1 LSANYQKQPSIRMKR
16 PLISSL
22 IALLAAPAGVFAAD
36 VVVTSNITANATW
49 TKSNVYIL
57 DAKIYVTSGATLT
70 IEAGTVVKGRA
81 KANPVDAT
89 ALVIARGG
97 KINAQGTAT
106 SPIIFTAESDLLT
119 GNLTQSD
126 RGLWGGVVILGRS
139 RINTTSG
146 QGNIEGIPTT
156 EPLGTY
162 GGTDDD
168 DNSGILRF
176 AQIKHSGA
184 IVAANV
190 ELNGLSM
197 GAVGRGTTIEYID
210 VYAGNDDG
218 YEWFGGTVNTKYLIS
233 SFNDD
238 DNFDWD
244 ESFRG
249 KGQFWFAI
257 GASDKGNQA
266 MEMDGGTSPEDGTPY
281 AIPEL
286 YNLTL
291 IGSGSGSSNTL
302 SQGLIFRDNSGGKIY
317 NAIVHDYRNYAV
329 RIETESAQSQ
339 DSAKRLAA
347 GDLAIGNSIFGTFGA
362 GTGNTQL
369 FLAPNATSGGA
380 VPSTNYSVEHITGAA
395 QSNRINTDPLLT
407 GISRSRN
414 KALDPRPATG
424 SPALS
429 GAKTPPADGF
439 FTETDYVGAFKTANW
454 AKGWSAI
461 SALGYLTDA
470 DATVADEPVVRGSSS
485 KIFNIATRATLA
497 ANGTLF
503 GGFTI
508 TGTQSKTVL
517 IRAVGPGLTP
527 LGVSG
532 ALADPIMELF
542 QGTNVIA
549 SNDDWSGTQ
558 ASSLAST
565 SGAFALPASS
575 KDAVL
580 VKTLTPGGYTVQIKG
595 KGAAGEVIF
604 EVYEIN

>member
-1 LSANYQKQPSIRMKR
+1 MKR
-16 PLISSL
+16 PLLSSL

-49 TKSNVYIL
+49 TKANVYIL
-57 DAKIYVTSGATLT
+57 DTQIYVTSGATLT

-97 KINAQGTAT
+97 KINAQGTAS

-126 RGLWGGVVILGRS
+126 RGLWGGVVILGRA

-146 QGNIEGIPTT
+146 QGNVEGIPTT

-168 DNSGILRF
+168 DNSGILRY

-190 ELNGLSM
+190 ELNGLTM

-210 VYAGNDDG
+210 IYAGNDDG

-266 MEMDGGTSPEDGTPY
+266 MEMDGGTTPEDGTPY

-291 IGSGSGSSNTL
+291 IGSGSSSSNTN
-302 SQGLIFRDNSGGKIY
+302 SNGLIFRDNTGGKVY
-317 NAIVHDYRNYAV
+317 NTIIHDYRNYAV

-347 GDLAIGNSIFGTFGA
+347 GDLAIANSIFGTFGA

-380 VPSTNYSVEHITGAA
+380 APSTNYTVEHITGTA
-395 QSNRINTDPLLT
+395 QSNRINTDPMLT

-429 GAKTPPADGF
+429 GAKTPPTDGF
-439 FTETDYVGAFKTANW
+439 FAQTDYVGAFKTSNW

-461 SALGYLTDA
+461 SALGYLTDS
-470 DATVADEPVVRGSSS
+470 DTTVVDEPVVRGSTT
-485 KIFNIATRATLA
+485 KLFNISTRATLA

-503 GGFTI
+503 GGFTLS
-508 TGTQSKTVL
+508 GTQSKTVI

-532 ALADPIMELF
+532 ALADPTMELF

-558 ASSLAST
+558 ASSLTAEAGGFS
-565 SGAFALPASS
+565 LPASS
-575 KDAVL
+575 KDSVL
-580 VKTLTPGGYTVQIKG
+580 VKTLAPGGYTVQIKG
-595 KGAAGEVIF
+595 KGASGEVIF
-604 EVYEIN
+604 EVYEVR

>member
-1 LSANYQKQPSIRMKR
+1 MKR
-16 PLISSL
+16 PLLSSL
-22 IALLAAPAGVFAAD
+22 LALLAAPAGVFAAD
-36 VVVTSNITANATW
+36 VVVTSNITANTTW
-49 TKSNVYIL
+49 TKSNLYIL
-57 DAKIYVTSGATLT
+57 DTKIYVTNGVTLT

-97 KINAQGTAT
+97 KIDAQGTAT
-106 SPIIFTAESDLLT
+106 SPIIFTAESDTLN
-119 GNLTQSD
+119 GNLTQAD

-168 DNSGILRF
+168 DNSGILRY
-176 AQIKHSGA
+176 AQIRHSGA

-266 MEMDGGTSPEDGTPY
+266 MEMDGGTTPEDGLPY

-291 IGSGSGSSNTL
+291 IGSGATSTNTL
-302 SQGLIFRDNSGGKIY
+302 SQGLIFRDNSGGKVY
-317 NAIVHDYRNYAV
+317 NAIIHDYRNYAL

-362 GTGNTQL
+362 GTTDALL
-369 FLAPNATSGGA
+369 FISPNATTGGVA
-380 VPSTNYSVEHITGAA
+380 PATNYTADHIRAA
-395 QSNRINTDPLLT
+395 SQANRVNTDPLLT
-407 GISRSRN
+407 GISRTRN
-414 KALDPRPATG
+414 KGLDPRPAAG
-424 SPALS
+424 SPALT

-439 FTETDYVGAFKTANW
+439 FVQTDYVGAFKTSNW

-461 SALGYLTDA
+461 SSLGYLTDA
-470 DATVADEPVVRGSSS
+470 DTAVGDEPVIRGSTS
-485 KIFNIATRATLA
+485 KIFNISTLTSLT
-497 ANGTLF
+497 ANGVVS
-503 GGFTI
+503 GGFSI
-508 TGTQSKTVL
+508 TGTQPKTVL
-517 IRAVGPGLTP
+517 IRAIGPGLTP
-527 LGVSG
+527 LGVPG
-532 ALADPIMELF
+532 ALADPTMELF

-558 ASSLAST
+558 ASSLSLGA
-565 SGAFALPASS
+565 GAFALPAGS

-595 KGAAGEVIF
+595 KGTAGAVIF

>member
-1 LSANYQKQPSIRMKR
+1 MKR
-16 PLISSL
+16 PLLSSL

-57 DAKIYVTSGATLT
+57 DTKIYVTSGATLT

-97 KINAQGTAT
+97 KINAQGTAS

-126 RGLWGGVVILGRS
+126 RGLWGGVVILGRA

-146 QGNIEGIPTT
+146 QGNVEGIPTT

-168 DNSGILRF
+168 DNSGILRY

-190 ELNGLSM
+190 ELNGLTM

-210 VYAGNDDG
+210 IYAGNDDG

-266 MEMDGGTSPEDGTPY
+266 MEMDGGTTPEDGTPY

-291 IGSGSGSSNTL
+291 IGSGSSSSNTN
-302 SQGLIFRDNSGGKIY
+302 SNGLIFRDNTGGKVY
-317 NAIVHDYRNYAV
+317 NTIIHDYRNYAV

-347 GDLAIGNSIFGTFGA
+347 GDLAIANSIFGTFGA

-380 VPSTNYSVEHITGAA
+380 APSTNYTVEHITGTA
-395 QSNRINTDPLLT
+395 QSNRVNTDPMLT

-429 GAKTPPADGF
+429 GAKTPPSDGF
-439 FTETDYVGAFKTANW
+439 FAQTDYVGAFKTSNW

-461 SALGYLTDA
+461 SALGYLTDS
-470 DATVADEPVVRGSSS
+470 DTTVVDEPVVRGSTT
-485 KIFNIATRATLA
+485 KLFNISTRATLA

-503 GGFTI
+503 GGFTLS
-508 TGTQSKTVL
+508 GTQSKTVI

-532 ALADPIMELF
+532 ALADPTMELF

-558 ASSLAST
+558 ASSLTAEAGGFS
-565 SGAFALPASS
+565 LPASS
-575 KDAVL
+575 KDSVL
-580 VKTLTPGGYTVQIKG
+580 VKTLAPGGYTVQIKG
-595 KGAAGEVIF
+595 KGASGEVIF
-604 EVYEIN
+604 EVYEVR

>member
-1 LSANYQKQPSIRMKR
+1 MKR
-16 PLISSL
+16 PLLSSL
-22 IALLAAPAGVFAAD
+22 LALLAAPAGLLAAD
-36 VVVTSNITANATW
+36 VVVTSNITANTTW

-57 DAKIYVTSGATLT
+57 DTKIYVTSGVTLT

-106 SPIIFTAESDLLT
+106 SPIIFTAESDLGT
-119 GNLTQSD
+119 GNLTQAD

-168 DNSGILRF
+168 DDSGILRY

-218 YEWFGGTVNTKYLIS
+218 YEWFGGTVNTKYLVS

-244 ESFRG
+244 EGFRG

-266 MEMDGGTSPEDGTPY
+266 MEMDGGTTPEDGQPY
-281 AIPEL
+281 AMPEL
-286 YNLTL
+286 YNVTL
-291 IGSGSGSSNTL
+291 VGSGATSTNTNSN
-302 SQGLIFRDNSGGKIY
+302 GLIFRDNTGGKLY
-317 NAIVHDYRNYAV
+317 NAIIHDYRNYAT

-347 GDLAIGNSIFGTFGA
+347 GDLAIGNSIFGSFGA
-362 GTGNTQL
+362 GTTNALL
-369 FLAPNATSGGA
+369 FTSPNATTGGA
-380 VPSTNYSVEHITGAA
+380 APATNYTADHITGAA

-407 GISRSRN
+407 GLSRTRN
-414 KALDPRPATG
+414 KGLDPRPAAG
-424 SPALS
+424 SPALT
-429 GAKTPPADGF
+429 GAKTPPSDGF
-439 FTETDYVGAFKTANW
+439 FAQTDYIGAFKTSNW

-461 SALGYLTDA
+461 STLGYLTDA
-470 DATVADEPVVRGSSS
+470 DAAVVDEPVIRGSTS

-527 LGVSG
+527 LGVTG
-532 ALADPIMELF
+532 ALADPIIELY
-542 QGTNVIA
+542 QGTSVVA
-549 SNDDWSGTQ
+549 TNDDWSGTQ
-558 ASSLAST
+558 ASALALG
-565 SGAFALPASS
+565 SGAFALPAAS

-580 VKTLTPGGYTVQIKG
+580 VKTLTPGGYTVQVKG
-595 KGAAGEVIF
+595 KGGAGEVIF

>member
-1 LSANYQKQPSIRMKR
+1 MKR
-16 PLISSL
+16 PLLSSL
-22 IALLAAPAGVFAAD
+22 LALLAAPAGLLAAD
-36 VVVTSNITANATW
+36 VVVTSNITANTTW

-57 DAKIYVTSGATLT
+57 DTKIYVTSGVTLT

-106 SPIIFTAESDLLT
+106 SPIIFTAESDLGT
-119 GNLTQSD
+119 GNLTQAD

-168 DNSGILRF
+168 DNSGILRY

-218 YEWFGGTVNTKYLIS
+218 YEWFGGTVNTKYLVS

-244 ESFRG
+244 EGFRG

-266 MEMDGGTSPEDGTPY
+266 MEMDGGTTPEDGQPY
-281 AIPEL
+281 AMPEL
-286 YNLTL
+286 YNVTL
-291 IGSGSGSSNTL
+291 VGSGATSTNTNSN
-302 SQGLIFRDNSGGKIY
+302 GLIFRDNTGGKLY
-317 NAIVHDYRNYAV
+317 NAIIHDYRNYAT

-347 GDLAIGNSIFGTFGA
+347 GDLAIGNSIFGSFGA
-362 GTGNTQL
+362 GTTNALL
-369 FLAPNATSGGA
+369 FTSPNATTGGA
-380 VPSTNYSVEHITGAA
+380 APATNYTADHITGAA

-407 GISRSRN
+407 GLSRTRN
-414 KALDPRPATG
+414 KGLDPRPAAG
-424 SPALS
+424 SPALT
-429 GAKTPPADGF
+429 GAKTPPSDGF
-439 FTETDYVGAFKTANW
+439 FAQTDYIGAFKTSNW

-461 SALGYLTDA
+461 STLGYLTDA
-470 DATVADEPVVRGSSS
+470 DAAVVDEPVIRGSTS

-527 LGVSG
+527 LGVPG
-532 ALADPIMELF
+532 ALADPIIELY
-542 QGTNVIA
+542 QGTSVVA
-549 SNDDWSGTQ
+549 TNDDWSGTQ
-558 ASSLAST
+558 ASALALG
-565 SGAFALPASS
+565 SGAFALPAAS

-580 VKTLTPGGYTVQIKG
+580 VKTLTPGGYTVQVKG
-595 KGAAGEVIF
+595 KGGAGEVIF